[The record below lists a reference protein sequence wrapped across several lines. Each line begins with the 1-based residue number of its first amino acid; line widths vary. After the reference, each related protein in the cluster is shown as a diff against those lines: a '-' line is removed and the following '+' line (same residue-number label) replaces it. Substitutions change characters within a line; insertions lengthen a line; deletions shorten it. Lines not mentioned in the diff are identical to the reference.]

1 MSELKVD
8 DEALAL
14 DEIKAIG
21 PGGSHLARP
30 YTRSHFR
37 QIWQSE
43 PARHDAARRLAGGR
57 REDAAGPPQGAG
69 RGAAL
74 RAARLRKLSDDV
86 KAGLDRI
93 LAEVEAQR
101 PGS

>member
-14 DEIKAIG
+14 DEIKAVG
-21 PGGSHLARP
+21 PGGNHLVRP
-30 YTRSHFR
+30 YTRKHFR
-37 QIWQSE
+37 QIWQSDLLDTT
-43 PARHDAARRLAGGR
+43 RHDHWVAEGSHTLLDRLKARVA
-57 REDAAGPPQGAG
+57 E
-69 RGAAL
+69 L
-74 RAARLRKLSDDV
+74 RSEPRAFELSDDA

-93 LAEVEAQR
+93 LTDVEADR